1 MAIRP
6 VFIVTLDDNF
16 FNKDNTE
23 FVFYSGFSI
32 KQKQRSIQSLHNAFL
47 LKYNNKKVLEIS
59 TKSDKEIGIRLSSFN
74 LMLKTKHGK
83 VFSVETAF
91 QSSKVFEYG
100 GPYKDLLHSTSRD
113 AKTDMRLKTSGRLVS
128 FFFNNQSY
136 SIEPKTF
143 FYNWLYIN
151 ALQLNNDLAEQI
163 LEYDAFTDIAF
174 NPEKSVNCQ
183 AEAAAIFVSL
193 QKQGLLKAALKSKE
207 KFIEIVY
214 KNRII
219 KDDLFQTESAQRG
232 LFPNIKPL
240 L

>member
-1 MAIRP
+1 M
-6 VFIVTLDDNF
+6 
-16 FNKDNTE
+16 
-23 FVFYSGFSI
+23 
-32 KQKQRSIQSLHNAFL
+32 
-47 LKYNNKKVLEIS
+47 
-59 TKSDKEIGIRLSSFN
+59 
-74 LMLKTKHGK
+74 
-83 VFSVETAF
+83 
-91 QSSKVFEYG
+91 
-100 GPYKDLLHSTSRD
+100 
-113 AKTDMRLKTSGRLVS
+113 
-128 FFFNNQSY
+128 
-136 SIEPKTF
+136 
-143 FYNWLYIN
+143 
-151 ALQLNNDLAEQI
+151 QLNNDLAEQI